1 VTPTDSLFYD
11 LRVLHITQFLY
22 VSALLCLHLQGVDMK
37 TQQKKK
43 QATVVNYF
51 IAVCLKEI
59 LV

>member
-1 VTPTDSLFYD
+1 MTPTDSLFYD

-37 TQQKKK
+37 TQQKK